1 MVPSQTWH
9 IPGCLCSSPS
19 FTSAFW
25 EKREGVCMTVWEG
38 RTYKADSACEA
49 ASSFK
54 PRVLSSQSLST
65 GQQQQHQD
73 HKIYQP
79 TTMQLSN
86 FAALFALVTGVIGAQ
101 QKPQKPIYWVC
112 HPESI
117 AAACCLLLLPPAPP
131 PPTRNITYTNP
142 TDTLEL

>member
-1 MVPSQTWH
+1 MAEIWDMVPSQTWH

-73 HKIYQP
+73 QDLP
-79 TTMQLSN
+79 TN
-86 FAALFALVTGVIGAQ
+86 HNAALQFRCTVRTCDWRYRSTTKTTKTNILGMSSRI
-101 QKPQKPIYWVC
+101 
-112 HPESI
+112 HR
-117 AAACCLLLLPPAPP
+117 CCLLLAAAAATRPPSPHKKH
-131 PPTRNITYTNP
+131 NIY
-142 TDTLEL
+142 